1 MRGLDMMKIR
11 IGFLGE
17 GADERLVEGKLR
29 SMHAALENSYQAEW
43 VIFNKGTSH
52 ERKFKALIN
61 PDKLKDDYDKKIIS
75 IDFEAGAKVG
85 DVFYWERT
93 NTYWMITLQYYE
105 EEAYFKGS
113 IQRCDYQLD
122 INGHKYWIYLRGP
135 VETTIQWRQKHQLN
149 FNDLNY
155 SLIIYIVKN
164 EETVNFLK
172 RHQVVTFDNHRWKV
186 VATDIYSNSG
196 YMQVYLDE
204 YFDNDLEPTQN
215 TIDLEES
222 KNIIDKV
229 DPYIEGPT
237 EVNVYDRK
245 VSFLIK
251 NAEAGEFVVNSNK
264 VKIDKMDSSLCRL
277 NILAEKGNFD
287 IFYQVEGNIVATL
300 TVKINS
306 L

>member
-1 MRGLDMMKIR
+1 MRGLDMMKTR
-11 IGFLGE
+11 ISFLGE

-105 EEAYFKGS
+105 EEAYFRGS

-155 SLIIYIVKN
+155 SLIMYIVKN

-222 KNIIDKV
+222 KNVIDKA

-287 IFYQVEGNIVATL
+287 IFYQVKGNIVATL

>member
-1 MRGLDMMKIR
+1 MRGLDMMKTR

-75 IDFEAGAKVG
+75 IDFKAGAKIG

-93 NTYWMITLQYYE
+93 NTYWMITLQHYE
-105 EEAYFKGS
+105 EEAYFRGS

-155 SLIIYIVKN
+155 SLIMYIVKN
-164 EETVNFLK
+164 KETVNFLK
-172 RHQVVTFDNHRWKV
+172 RHQIVTFDNHRWKV

-215 TIDLEES
+215 TIDLEGS

-287 IFYQVEGNIVATL
+287 IFYQVKGNIVATL

>member
-1 MRGLDMMKIR
+1 MRGLDMMKTR
-11 IGFLGE
+11 ISFLGE

-105 EEAYFKGS
+105 EEAYFRGS

-155 SLIIYIVKN
+155 SLIMYIVKN

-215 TIDLEES
+215 AIDLEES
-222 KNIIDKV
+222 KNVIDKA

>member
-1 MRGLDMMKIR
+1 MRGLDMMKTR

-75 IDFEAGAKVG
+75 IDFKAGAKIG

-93 NTYWMITLQYYE
+93 NTYWMITLQHYE
-105 EEAYFKGS
+105 EEAYFRGS

-155 SLIIYIVKN
+155 SLIMYIVKN
-164 EETVNFLK
+164 KETVNFLK
-172 RHQVVTFDNHRWKV
+172 RHQIVTFDNHRWKV

-204 YFDNDLEPTQN
+204 YFDNDLEPIQN
-215 TIDLEES
+215 IIDLEES
-222 KNIIDKV
+222 EIIIDREG
-229 DPYIEGPT
+229 PYIEGPT

-287 IFYQVEGNIVATL
+287 IFYQVKGNIVATL

>member
-1 MRGLDMMKIR
+1 MRGLDMMKTR

-52 ERKFKALIN
+52 KRKFKALIN
-61 PDKLKDDYDKKIIS
+61 PDKLKNDYDKKIIS
-75 IDFEAGAKVG
+75 IDFEAGAKIG

-93 NTYWMITLQYYE
+93 NTYWMITSQHYE
-105 EEAYFKGS
+105 EEAYFRGS

-135 VETTIQWRQKHQLN
+135 VETTIQWRQKHQLE

-155 SLIIYIVKN
+155 SLLMYIVKN

-237 EVNVYDRK
+237 EVHVYDRK

-287 IFYQVEGNIVATL
+287 ISYQVGDNIVAIL